1 MSECKP
7 GVYTSYK
14 PHLQRDKTL
23 LKLIAKGTQTH
34 RPNQVQSALIRRH
47 FLELTQSFI
56 IPLERYIV
64 RLMPLQKSI
73 SPYKV
78 RTVIQH
84 LFRRSIVNWNCLII
98 MCCYYYYY
106 WSFERRFRV
115 LVRSKRK
122 IFWPAWSTAGRS
134 WPQVS
139 KVTGRDSIS
148 VSWPLP
154 ILNRGPNRGTKR
166 PTGNYVLFK
175 WKPSVNR

>member
-14 PHLQRDKTL
+14 SHLQRDKAL

-56 IPLERYIV
+56 IPLERYFA

-78 RTVIQH
+78 GVLIQA
-84 LFRRSIVNWNCLII
+84 
-98 MCCYYYYY
+98 
-106 WSFERRFRV
+106 V
-115 LVRSKRK
+115 LNSL
-122 IFWPAWSTAGRS
+122 S
-134 WPQVS
+134 
-139 KVTGRDSIS
+139 
-148 VSWPLP
+148 
-154 ILNRGPNRGTKR
+154 
-166 PTGNYVLFK
+166 
-175 WKPSVNR
+175 